1 MCIIIFINACTK
13 PLPYLLLAFAHS
25 LQYHFELFILFLW
38 WLVECPLETFQLTQ
52 FNSINS
58 LLSLWLTVEIFILKL
73 YLICLRKYKEIRWR
87 WFMNVILLFE
97 WLINIHEEKVV
108 NVCSISNILFKLPF
122 DKFYIIFYIYENFG
136 STSMLI
142 HVMIVYANAP

>member
-1 MCIIIFINACTK
+1 MYVRNPYLIYY
-13 PLPYLLLAFAHS
+13 YLLLTLFNTTLSFSFCSPDDWWSVHS
-25 LQYHFELFILFLW
+25 KRRD
-38 WLVECPLETFQLTQ
+38 V
-52 FNSINS
+52 SIHTIKFHK
-58 LLSLWLTVEIFILKL
+58 LYLSLRLIVEIFILKL

-87 WFMNVILLFE
+87 WFINVILFFE

-122 DKFYIIFYIYENFG
+122 EEFYIICYIYKNFG
-136 STSMLI
+136 STSILI